1 MDSGSRV
8 AVSRRYD
15 KSIVRVMKV
24 SLAPPASFCTAAEG
38 TTFLLSTA
46 LVDIALNLFG
56 D

>member
-15 KSIVRVMKV
+15 KSIVRVMKA
-24 SLAPPASFCTAAEG
+24 SRTPASFCTTVEG
-38 TTFLLSTA
+38 TKFLLSIA
-46 LVDIALNLFG
+46 LIDIALHWLG